1 MLLIMTEQEIFE
13 KLKEALNYDYLC
25 TDWGETEVNDLE
37 TYLRAIK
44 QEREIERN
52 FDDSECNSLKTYQE
66 FIHYLYNHAIGD
78 IKPLIE
84 CFEGNEVN
92 SFEGYKKVTKEL
104 KDGKLYLIFEDKDG
118 DKLKAEWQASDNY
131 AVWQRCGICGDD
143 YTGFLLFPTYEDDEY
158 FCLWYKC

>member
-1 MLLIMTEQEIFE
+1 MSEQEIFE

-25 TDWGETEVNDLE
+25 TDWGETEVTNLE
-37 TYLRAIK
+37 QYLRAIK

-52 FDDSECNSLKTYQE
+52 FDEGECNSLKTHQE
-66 FIHYLYNHAIGD
+66 FIHYLYDKAIGD

-84 CFEGNEVN
+84 CFDNNLVN
-92 SFEGYKKVTKEL
+92 CFEGYKKVTKEL

-131 AVWQRCGICGDD
+131 AVWQTCGICGDD
-143 YTGFLLFPTYEDDEY
+143 YTGFLLFPTYKEDEY

>member
-1 MLLIMTEQEIFE
+1 MTEQEIFE

-25 TDWGETEVNDLE
+25 TDWGETEVTNLE
-37 TYLRAIK
+37 QYLRAIK

-52 FDDSECNSLKTYQE
+52 FDEGECNSLKTYQE
-66 FIHYLYNHAIGD
+66 FIHYLYDRAIGD

-84 CFEGNEVN
+84 CFDNNLVN
-92 SFEGYKKVTKEL
+92 SFEGYKKVNKEL

-131 AVWQRCGICGDD
+131 AVWQTCGICGDD
-143 YTGFLLFPTYEDDEY
+143 YTGFLLFPTYKDDEY

>member
-1 MLLIMTEQEIFE
+1 MTEQEIFE

-25 TDWGETEVNDLE
+25 TDCGETEVNDLE

-52 FDDSECNSLKTYQE
+52 FDDGECNSLKTHQE
-66 FIHYLYNHAIGD
+66 FIHYLYNRAIGD

-84 CFEGNEVN
+84 CFDNNLVN

-118 DKLKAEWQASDNY
+118 DKLTAEWQAPDNY
-131 AVWQRCGICGDD
+131 AVWQTCGICGDD
-143 YTGFLLFPTYEDDEY
+143 YTGFLLFPTYKDDEY